1 MPNYTCST
9 CGRIFN
15 KRASLRNHIKTH
27 DNTDIDRILREV
39 TDEVE
44 EANVRKLVGLSD
56 NELIKMVLSYDE
68 SNKVEELSSSIQQL
82 EEVVAEEDIIIEEN
96 EEIVEEGEEEEEMIE
111 EEEEEIIEE
120 EETIDISDHM
130 LNSSLF
136 NVYIVW
142 KVVLKCLFNHLY
154 K

>member
-9 CGRIFN
+9 CGITFN

-39 TDEVE
+39 AEEVE

-56 NELIKMVLSYDE
+56 NEPIKTVLSYDE
-68 SNKVEELSSSIQQL
+68 SNEVEELSSSIQQL
-82 EEVVAEEDIIIEEN
+82 EEMVAEKDIIIEEN
-96 EEIVEEGEEEEEMIE
+96 EEIVEEGEKEEEMIE

-120 EETIDISDHM
+120 EETIEIGRA
-130 LNSSLF
+130 
-136 NVYIVW
+136 
-142 KVVLKCLFNHLY
+142 
-154 K
+154 

>member
-27 DNTDIDRILREV
+27 DNTDIDRILHEV

-56 NELIKMVLSYDE
+56 NEPIKMVLSYDE

-120 EETIDISDHM
+120 EETNDVSDHM

-136 NVYIVW
+136 NVYIW
-142 KVVLKCLFNHLY
+142 KVVRKCLFNHLY
-154 K
+154 R

>member
-9 CGRIFN
+9 CGRTFN
-15 KRASLRNHIKTH
+15 KRVSLQNHIKTH

-56 NELIKMVLSYDE
+56 NEPIKMVLSYDE
-68 SNKVEELSSSIQQL
+68 SNEVEELSSSIQQL

-96 EEIVEEGEEEEEMIE
+96 EEIVEEGEKEEEMIE

-120 EETIDISDHM
+120 EETNDVSDHM

-136 NVYIVW
+136 NVYIW

-154 K
+154 R

>member
-9 CGRIFN
+9 CERTFN

-56 NELIKMVLSYDE
+56 NEPIKMVLSYDE

-120 EETIDISDHM
+120 EETNDVSDHM

-136 NVYIVW
+136 NVYIW

-154 K
+154 R

>member
-9 CGRIFN
+9 CGRTFN

-56 NELIKMVLSYDE
+56 NEPIKMVLSYDK

-96 EEIVEEGEEEEEMIE
+96 EEIVEEGEEEEEIIE
-111 EEEEEIIEE
+111 KEE
-120 EETIDISDHM
+120 EETNDVSDHM

-136 NVYIVW
+136 NVYIW

-154 K
+154 R

>member
-9 CGRIFN
+9 CGITFN

-39 TDEVE
+39 TEEVE

-56 NELIKMVLSYDE
+56 NEPIKTVLSYDE
-68 SNKVEELSSSIQQL
+68 SNEVEELSSNIQQL

-96 EEIVEEGEEEEEMIE
+96 EEIVEEGEKEEEMIE

-120 EETIDISDHM
+120 EETIDVSDHM

-136 NVYIVW
+136 NVYIW

-154 K
+154 R

>member
-1 MPNYTCST
+1 MLNYTCST
-9 CGRIFN
+9 CGITFN
-15 KRASLRNHIKTH
+15 KRVSLQNHIKTH

-39 TDEVE
+39 AEEVE

-56 NELIKMVLSYDE
+56 NEPIKMVLSYDE

-96 EEIVEEGEEEEEMIE
+96 EEIVEEGEKEEEMIE

-120 EETIDISDHM
+120 EETIDVSDHM

-136 NVYIVW
+136 NVYI
-142 KVVLKCLFNHLY
+142 
-154 K
+154 